1 MEPEEKMERE
11 VMAETEKKQRYD
23 NAIDTMLTKQLEL
36 GHMPTEKDF
45 KEDPAIDLDR
55 LIKDLGCETFSG
67 AIIEVVHEQRRR
79 QGRPDRIAPLKRKEL
94 QMLKVTD
101 PEEYNKE
108 MMRKAEKKEEFRA
121 KTRRIN
127 ARTFEENMAKK
138 QKDKEKQE
146 EFRQKMTGSLELSR
160 ITSGQEL
167 EVKKVEQREMLEK
180 SAKKKRKRWTD
191 AEIAS
196 TVKEII
202 EEYGRYPT
210 DVEIS
215 RNEIKGKPMRNKL
228 PSPMT
233 VRRAL
238 GDSRDDWLD
247 SIERILDCKLDIV
260 PKVKNTTWI
269 KTTGP
274 KIASASEGASFG
286 RDCEDYRVLDFK
298 DFSEEVKK
306 CLQIIDDGSLVKISE
321 TVTIDVKTKI
331 CTRDVNG
338 TKVNCYFILQ
348 TEK

>member
-1 MEPEEKMERE
+1 
-11 VMAETEKKQRYD
+11 
-23 NAIDTMLTKQLEL
+23 
-36 GHMPTEKDF
+36 
-45 KEDPAIDLDR
+45 
-55 LIKDLGCETFSG
+55 
-67 AIIEVVHEQRRR
+67 
-79 QGRPDRIAPLKRKEL
+79 
-94 QMLKVTD
+94 
-101 PEEYNKE
+101 
-108 MMRKAEKKEEFRA
+108 
-121 KTRRIN
+121 
-127 ARTFEENMAKK
+127 
-138 QKDKEKQE
+138 
-146 EFRQKMTGSLELSR
+146 MTGSLELSR